1 MTTTLKPI
9 VALFDLDKTLIPGD
23 SDHAWGTFLSRKG
36 YVDADFYQ
44 GKNDYFYGQ
53 YSAGSLDIYEYCDFA
68 FKVLTDSPM
77 EQLLEWRAQYM
88 QEVIEPL
95 IRPHALELV
104 QKHKQAGHI
113 VVLTTA
119 TNDFVTAPIAE
130 RLGIDHL
137 IATRAEM
144 IDNQYTGKVAG
155 APNFQAG
162 KITRATE
169 WLQAQN
175 LSWDALAS
183 SYVYSDSINDAPL
196 LAHGTFA
203 VATNPDARL
212 RSLALEKRW
221 SILELF
227 ADEM

>member
-95 IRPHALELV
+95 IRLKRYDAKRQEKMRAALEQL
-104 QKHKQAGHI
+104 KG
-113 VVLTTA
+113 LE
-119 TNDFVTAPIAE
+119 NLSGDLYE
-130 RLGIDHL
+130 
-137 IATRAEM
+137 
-144 IDNQYTGKVAG
+144 
-155 APNFQAG
+155 
-162 KITRATE
+162 KITK
-169 WLQAQN
+169 
-175 LSWDALAS
+175 ALA
-183 SYVYSDSINDAPL
+183 
-196 LAHGTFA
+196 
-203 VATNPDARL
+203 
-212 RSLALEKRW
+212 
-221 SILELF
+221 
-227 ADEM
+227 